1 MIKINQLW
9 FSYTG
14 MTSYVLSDINVEI
27 PKGEYVSV
35 IGENGSGKTT
45 LIRLLLGKLK
55 PTKGSVSINAKFIGY
70 VPQRNDFTNVN
81 FPITVYEVLFS
92 YFKLLKLKDKSV
104 ITEVLRITGMEGHKK
119 SLMGNLSG
127 GQTQKILISR
137 ALMGTPDLLILD
149 EPSTGVDMDSQTEI
163 YGLLKRMSLE
173 KQITIV
179 AIEHNLQAAF
189 KNSSK
194 IFHIQNGQGHLCNPD
209 HYTKENSF
217 TYRED

>member
-55 PTKGSVSINAKFIGY
+55 PTKGSISINAKFIGY

-92 YFKLLKLKDKSV
+92 YF
-104 ITEVLRITGMEGHKK
+104 
-119 SLMGNLSG
+119 
-127 GQTQKILISR
+127 
-137 ALMGTPDLLILD
+137 
-149 EPSTGVDMDSQTEI
+149 
-163 YGLLKRMSLE
+163 
-173 KQITIV
+173 
-179 AIEHNLQAAF
+179 
-189 KNSSK
+189 
-194 IFHIQNGQGHLCNPD
+194 
-209 HYTKENSF
+209 
-217 TYRED
+217 